1 MSVFSTATSRFSTAE
16 DFFVTFVVNKC
27 LMYKRAQL
35 RRREI
40 GLA

>member
-1 MSVFSTATSRFSTAE
+1 MSVFSPATCQLFKAE
-16 DFFVTFVVNKC
+16 DFFVTFIANKC

>member
-1 MSVFSTATSRFSTAE
+1 MSVFSTATCQFSAAE
-16 DFFVTFVVNKC
+16 DFFVTFIANKC
-27 LMYKRAQL
+27 LMYKRARL